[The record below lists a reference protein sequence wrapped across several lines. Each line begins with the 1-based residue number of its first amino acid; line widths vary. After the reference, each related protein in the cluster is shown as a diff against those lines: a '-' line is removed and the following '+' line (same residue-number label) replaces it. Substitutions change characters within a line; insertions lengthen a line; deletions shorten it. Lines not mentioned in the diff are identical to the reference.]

1 MTKAQI
7 IEAYKNDLMLMVKE
21 NKDLRDTLVKTQEEK
36 AKLYILN
43 DELRKENELLRLQNL
58 NLLKGISRH

>member
-58 NLLKGISRH
+58 NLLKGISKH